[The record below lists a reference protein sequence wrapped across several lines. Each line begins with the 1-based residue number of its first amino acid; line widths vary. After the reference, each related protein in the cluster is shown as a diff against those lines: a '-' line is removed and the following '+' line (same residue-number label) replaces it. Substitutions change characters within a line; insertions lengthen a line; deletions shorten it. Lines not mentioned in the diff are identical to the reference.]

1 MTTKTA
7 ATRKQIAWGTFLFVS
22 LMIGT
27 AWGQSLNDQLFT
39 AAQAGNTA
47 TIEALIAKGADVNA
61 QNNYGETPLFNA
73 KNKEIAELLI
83 AKGADVNSR
92 TIIGWTPLFNA
103 KNKEIAE
110 LLIAKGADVNA
121 KEKDGTTPLSNAAS
135 SDSKEVAEL
144 LIAKGADVKGK
155 PLYMAALGGHKDVA
169 ELLIAKGA
177 DVNGNDNNGLTP
189 LYGAAISGAPAGGH
203 KDIAEL
209 LIAKGADVNKQAR
222 LWNGATEAPLFAAIE
237 SGRIDVAELLIAN
250 GANVNAKN
258 SDGMPPLCKAIYN
271 KYKDAAEL
279 LIAKGADVNAK
290 EKDGTTPLSNAAS
303 SDSKEVAELLI
314 AKGADVNAKNNA
326 GWTPLHYAASGD
338 SKDVT
343 KLLIANGADVNAE
356 SNGGGTPLM
365 VAANRPA
372 TQGNRDVAELLI
384 ARITDV
390 NAKDKNGYTLLYTLT
405 HNGNGNKN
413 IAELLIA
420 KGADVNARTHYYNE
434 TLLFGVANKDMAEVL
449 IAHGAYVNAKDDNGE
464 TPLHLEHN
472 KDVAEVLIAHGAD
485 VFAKDTYGK
494 TPLQR
499 TDNPSVLALIQARI
513 IKQSDPLQALN
524 SLLVQFKGQ
533 ASNENLRRSI
543 IDLALKLEPN
553 PAIPPEAEA
562 AAGRGTYIFKNANS
576 VDDKLISAKEFL
588 TAIELAPWV
597 ANYYYNLCTVLEK
610 TPYLPQ
616 ALHAC
621 KLYLVAAP
629 NAIDVGDMRQHIAG
643 LQYAVDK
650 DKAQMTKRTAYVG
663 HVGREELYRFG
674 GISGEVSGKDVV
686 LKLFVDWD
694 SAPPKYQI
702 FAGCYGKDHT
712 LGETHDLV
720 STDEWLGFC
729 DPVVSMHL
737 VIKPEGEGFVE
748 VNTASGGN
756 VRATIEELFK
766 AKQETM
772 AQVTLLSSFVGDQER
787 FYIPYVQGGTHDI
800 GWLMFESDCNGSILK
815 KDPRALPDR
824 FVPAA
829 TGLKEGGFFP
839 NLDLY
844 GKTST
849 DICTSRFSSKTGYH
863 FGEME

>member
-103 KNKEIAE
+103 KNKEI
-110 LLIAKGADVNA
+110 
-121 KEKDGTTPLSNAAS
+121 
-135 SDSKEVAEL
+135 
-144 LIAKGADVKGK
+144 
-155 PLYMAALGGHKDVA
+155 
-169 ELLIAKGA
+169 
-177 DVNGNDNNGLTP
+177 
-189 LYGAAISGAPAGGH
+189 
-203 KDIAEL
+203 
-209 LIAKGADVNKQAR
+209 
-222 LWNGATEAPLFAAIE
+222 
-237 SGRIDVAELLIAN
+237 
-250 GANVNAKN
+250 
-258 SDGMPPLCKAIYN
+258 
-271 KYKDAAEL
+271 AEL

-449 IAHGAYVNAKDDNGE
+449 IAHGANVNAKDDNGE

>member
-449 IAHGAYVNAKDDNGE
+449 IAHGA
-464 TPLHLEHN
+464 
-472 KDVAEVLIAHGAD
+472 D